1 MKRWQKSESRVISTE
16 KRGILHFMSE
26 DKTDGQQKDQSEE
39 DSPFPMHEG
48 IPVFPFV
55 PDRIKESR
63 FQVIEAGDLKA
74 ETDVAALI
82 EQMWLQPEVDFYYFY
97 GHAGGPRAD
106 SILLAARQR
115 GDVLMDELE
124 RRYYKHPNFH
134 RDYLRIVPSG
144 ENYESDWDREV
155 VEKGPEFWRVQ
166 LKLSARKRD
175 ELDAWRKVQL
185 EEHFREQARKARYK
199 YDVFL
204 SYSASD
210 TVEAQMLHDKITAAG
225 GRVFMAP
232 KVLKPG
238 DDFAEEI
245 RMALVGSRELWLLVS
260 PSTSSSEWVIS
271 EWGAAWALGK
281 HIVPI
286 LHRCAPESLP
296 ARLQKRQCIDL
307 HRIDELITSFKK
319 S

>member
-1 MKRWQKSESRVISTE
+1 
-16 KRGILHFMSE
+16 MSE
-26 DKTDGQQKDQSEE
+26 DKTQAKQTDHPESV
-39 DSPFPMHEG
+39 SPFPMHEG

-55 PDRIKESR
+55 PDRIKETR
-63 FQVIEAGDLKA
+63 FQIIEAGDLKTD
-74 ETDVAALI
+74 TDVAALI
-82 EQMWLQPEVDFYYFY
+82 EEMWLQPEVDFYYFY
-97 GHAGGPRAD
+97 GHTGGPSAD
-106 SILLAARQR
+106 RVLLGARQR
-115 GDVLMDELE
+115 GDILMDELE
-124 RRYYKHPNFH
+124 RRYYKHPNFQ
-134 RDYLRIVPSG
+134 RDYIRIVPHG
-144 ENYESDWDREV
+144 ENYKWDWEREV
-155 VEKGPEFWRVQ
+155 VDKGPEFWRVH

-210 TVEAQMLHDKITAAG
+210 TLEAQSLHDKILAAG
-225 GRVFMAP
+225 GQVFMAP
-232 KVLKPG
+232 KILKPG

-245 RMALVGSRELWLLVS
+245 RMALLGSRELWLLVS
-260 PSTSSSEWVIS
+260 PSASSSEWVIS

-281 HIVPI
+281 RIIPI

-296 ARLQKRQCIDL
+296 ARLQKLQCIDL
-307 HRIDELITSFKK
+307 HRVDELMKAFAK

>member
-1 MKRWQKSESRVISTE
+1 ML
-16 KRGILHFMSE
+16 RGILHFMSE
-26 DKTDGQQKDQSEE
+26 DKPHAEQIDQTES

-55 PDRIKESR
+55 PDRIKETR
-63 FQVIEAGDLKA
+63 FQIIEAGDLKTD
-74 ETDVAALI
+74 TDVAALI
-82 EQMWLQPEVDFYYFY
+82 EEMWLQPEVDFYYFY
-97 GHAGGPRAD
+97 GHAGGPSAD
-106 SILLAARQR
+106 GVLLAARQR
-115 GDVLMDELE
+115 GDILMDELE
-124 RRYYKHPNFH
+124 RRYYKHPNFQ
-134 RDYLRIVPSG
+134 RDYIRIVPHG
-144 ENYESDWDREV
+144 ENYKWDWEREV
-155 VEKGPEFWRVQ
+155 VDKGPEFWRVN
-166 LKLSARKRD
+166 LRLSARKRD

-185 EEHFREQARKARYK
+185 EEHFREQARKARYR

-210 TVEAQMLHDKITAAG
+210 TLEAQSLHDKIVAAG

-232 KVLKPG
+232 KILQPG

-245 RMALVGSRELWLLVS
+245 RMALLGSRELWLLVS
-260 PSTSSSEWVIS
+260 PSASSSEWVIS

-281 HIVPI
+281 RIVPI

-296 ARLQKRQCIDL
+296 ARLQKLHCIDL
-307 HRIDELITSFKK
+307 HRVDELTKRFAK